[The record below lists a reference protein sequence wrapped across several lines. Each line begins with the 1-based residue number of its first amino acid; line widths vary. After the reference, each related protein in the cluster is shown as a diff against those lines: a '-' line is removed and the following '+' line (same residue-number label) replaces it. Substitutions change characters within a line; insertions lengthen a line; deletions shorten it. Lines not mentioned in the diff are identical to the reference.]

1 MPMPIE
7 GQARPTP
14 ILSALAGHTIQH
26 EDGQKPRLQPF
37 HPGRWPAKLCTIF
50 RLHLPWGW
58 MDSSRMLLMA
68 YRRSNESNVWRGHST
83 HTGKT
88 PQTFL
93 HRERDIF
100 DHFCNA
106 KRRGFPAGFFSD
118 HCNRF
123 WQVEHAKFNMP
134 REIGF
139 WVQKSWKV
147 IMRPRSSQLLTGS
160 QAKSLGVRFA
170 IWRGHDR
177 TFSDSSSSPCDSTCA
192 DQDDHLSRDP
202 RDFGMKNSAAFWWA
216 THKGRNYQWIGLREN
231 LQETIDFP
239 IKYGVFL

>member
-1 MPMPIE
+1 MDRNPGSSHFTLAGGPRSCAPFSDCTCHGAEWIPLGCYWWPIE
-7 GQARPTP
+7 DQMNQMFDVA
-14 ILSALAGHTIQH
+14 IQH
-26 EDGQKPRLQPF
+26 TQEKHHKPS
-37 HPGRWPAKLCTIF
+37 CT
-50 RLHLPWGW
+50 
-58 MDSSRMLLMA
+58 
-68 YRRSNESNVWRGHST
+68 N
-83 HTGKT
+83 
-88 PQTFL
+88 
-93 HRERDIF
+93 
-100 DHFCNA
+100 CNA

-147 IMRPRSSQLLTGS
+147 MRPRSSQLLTGS